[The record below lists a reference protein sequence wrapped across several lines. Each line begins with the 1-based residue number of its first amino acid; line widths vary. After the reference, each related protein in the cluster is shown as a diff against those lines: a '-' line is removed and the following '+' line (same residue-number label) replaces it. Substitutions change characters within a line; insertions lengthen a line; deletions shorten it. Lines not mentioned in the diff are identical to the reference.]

1 MKEIKIFEDEN
12 GNRYELPVE
21 EDKENWFKRTAS
33 KVGDGFKAVGTFVK
47 DHPVIAFMMLSTAV
61 KGGCEITNTISR
73 ARNANTKTIDC
84 SARNEKHYDRRNR
97 IWYDLRR
104 PMTNSEKLEFSR
116 RRSEGES
123 DGDILMDM
131 NLI

>member
-1 MKEIKIFEDEN
+1 MKEIKIFEDEL
-12 GNRYELPVE
+12 GNRYEIPVE
-21 EDKENWFKRTAS
+21 KDTNWFKRAAN
-33 KVGDGFKAVGTFVK
+33 KVENGFKAVGTFVK
-47 DHPVIAFMMLSTAV
+47 EHPVIAFMMLSTAV

-73 ARNANTKTIDC
+73 AKNAQTKSIDC
-84 SARNEKHYDRRNR
+84 NARDEKHYDRKNR

-116 RRSEGES
+116 RRSEGET
-123 DGDILMDM
+123 DGEILSDM

>member
-1 MKEIKIFEDEN
+1 MKEIKIFEDEL
-12 GNRYELPVE
+12 GNRYEIPVE
-21 EDKENWFKRTAS
+21 KDTNWFKQAAD
-33 KVGDGFKAVGTFVK
+33 KVGNGFKAVGTFVK
-47 DHPVIAFMMLSTAV
+47 EHPVIAFMMLSTAV

-73 ARNANTKTIDC
+73 AKNAQTKAIDC
-84 SARNEKHYDRRNR
+84 NARDEKHYDRKNR

-116 RRSEGES
+116 RRSEGET
-123 DGDILMDM
+123 DGEILSDM

>member
-1 MKEIKIFEDEN
+1 MKEIKIFEDEL
-12 GNRYELPVE
+12 GNRYEVPVE
-21 EDKENWFKRTAS
+21 KDTNWFKQAAD
-33 KVGDGFKAVGTFVK
+33 KVGNGFKAVGTFVK
-47 DHPVIAFMMLSTAV
+47 EHPVIAFMMLSTAV

-73 ARNANTKTIDC
+73 AKNAQTKAIDC
-84 SARNEKHYDRRNR
+84 SARDEKHYDRKNR

-116 RRSEGES
+116 RKADGES
-123 DGDILMDM
+123 DGEILSDM